1 MRGMY
6 WKPEGASQVQRA
18 LVAALAIT
26 GLVAVERFP
35 SEEQQ
40 PFYAEKMLAA
50 RKAKEAMDV
59 IRDASERRG
68 LRVRSKTDPSGTRLI
83 GEVLSPITSGS
94 GSLVSKQTSVNPN
107 FAAVVV
113 QWAKDLGL
121 KGGDTVAVGVSGSFP
136 AMNIAVYSALHELG
150 IEPIII
156 SSTAASQ
163 WGANNPG
170 FTWLD
175 MESVLRKKEVFPYKS
190 RAASLGGVG
199 DDAIGIT
206 ERGRKMLMRAIER
219 NEIPG
224 IGVVPPQEEPRAEEG
239 AEEPP
244 PELAPID
251 QNRVRERMRV
261 YYENAG
267 DRPIRAYVNVGG
279 GTVSVGTKVG
289 KRKFLPGV
297 NRRPPKGIDEMP
309 PSVLG
314 AFLQTGVPAIH
325 VTRIIDLAEEY
336 GLEIDPS
343 AVVWQLA
350 VGQKQ
355 RVEIIKALYRDAHL
369 LILDEPTAVLTPQ
382 EVDQL
387 FETLNHLT
395 ADGNGL
401 IFISH
406 KLHEVLS
413 LSDRITVLRQGRVT
427 GATTSNSSLP
437 SLLSAIGA
445 M

>member
-40 PFYAEKMLAA
+40 PHYAEKTLAA
-50 RKAKEAMDV
+50 RKAKEALDV
-59 IRDASERRG
+59 IRDASEKRG
-68 LRVRSKTDPSGTRLI
+68 LQYRAQTDPSGSRLI
-83 GEVLSPITSGS
+83 GKVLSPITSGS

-113 QWAKDLGL
+113 QWFKDLGI
-121 KGGDTVAVGVSGSFP
+121 KSGDVVAVGLSGSFP
-136 AMNIAVYSALHELG
+136 AMNIAFYSAMHELG

-175 MESVLRKKEVFPYKS
+175 MESTLRKHDVFPYKS
-190 RAASLGGVG
+190 VAASLGGVG
-199 DDAIGIT
+199 DEAIGLT
-206 ERGRKMLMRAIER
+206 DRGHKMLTRAIER

-224 IGVVPPQEEPRAEEG
+224 IGVLQPDERSPVDAAVAEMP
-239 AEEPP
+239 A
-244 PELAPID
+244 ELAPVD

-297 NRRPPKGIDEMP
+297 NSRPPKGIDDMP

-314 AFLQTGVPAIH
+314 VFLESGVPAIH
-325 VTRIIDLAEEY
+325 GTRIIDLAEEY
-336 GLEIDPS
+336 GLEIAPRRMPE
-343 AVVWQLA
+343 
-350 VGQKQ
+350 VGQGAVFQKRQ
-355 RVEIIKALYRDAHL
+355 PNRWLAGIVLV
-369 LILDEPTAVLTPQ
+369 LIL
-382 EVDQL
+382 
-387 FETLNHLT
+387 
-395 ADGNGL
+395 
-401 IFISH
+401 
-406 KLHEVLS
+406 LS
-413 LSDRITVLRQGRVT
+413 LFMIARAPWGTRMLRTTVPPESIVPPAPRPPRGITT
-427 GATTSNSSLP
+427 ISEHDDNGATP
-437 SLLSAIGA
+437 SHSPSHPPSQRPPV
-445 M
+445 

>member
-40 PFYAEKMLAA
+40 PHYAEKTLAA

-59 IRDASERRG
+59 IRDASEKRG
-68 LRVRSKTDPSGTRLI
+68 LRYRAETDPSGSRLI

-94 GSLVSKQTSVNPN
+94 GSLVSKQTTVNPN

-113 QWAKDLGL
+113 QWLKDVGI
-121 KGGDTVAVGVSGSFP
+121 KSGDVVAVGVSGSFP
-136 AMNIAVYSALHELG
+136 SMNIAVYSALHELG
-150 IEPIII
+150 VEPIII

-175 MESVLRKKEVFPYKS
+175 MESLLRKSEVFPYKS
-190 RAASLGGVG
+190 VAASLGGVG
-199 DDAIGIT
+199 DEAIGLT
-206 ERGRKMLMRAIER
+206 ERGHKMLLRAIER

-224 IGVVPPQEEPRAEEG
+224 IGVLQPEERAPVEQDAEEL
-239 AEEPP
+239 P
-244 PELAPID
+244 PELAPVD

-289 KRKFLPGV
+289 KRKFSPGV
-297 NRRPPKGIDEMP
+297 NRRPPKGIDDMP

-314 AFLQTGVPAIH
+314 VFLESGVPAIH
-325 VTRIIDLAEEY
+325 ATRIIDLAEEY
-336 GLEIDPS
+336 GLEIAPRRIPEIGQGDVFQKRQPNR
-343 AVVWQLA
+343 WLA
-350 VGQKQ
+350 GIVL
-355 RVEIIKALYRDAHL
+355 V
-369 LILDEPTAVLTPQ
+369 LILLALFVIARAPWGTRMLRTTVPPESIVPPAPRPPQDIATIVEDGDTNGPT
-382 EVDQL
+382 
-387 FETLNHLT
+387 
-395 ADGNGL
+395 
-401 IFISH
+401 
-406 KLHEVLS
+406 
-413 LSDRITVLRQGRVT
+413 
-427 GATTSNSSLP
+427 P
-437 SLLSAIGA
+437 SQSPSRPPSQRPPV
-445 M
+445 

>member
-18 LVAALAIT
+18 LVAVLAIT

-35 SEEQQ
+35 SEERQ
-40 PFYAEKMLAA
+40 PHYAEKLLAA
-50 RKAKEAMDV
+50 RKAKEAIDV

-68 LRVRSKTDPSGTRLI
+68 LRVRAKTDPSGSRLI

-107 FAAVVV
+107 FAAVLV
-113 QWAKDLGL
+113 QWLKDLGL
-121 KGGDTVAVGVSGSFP
+121 KGGDLVAVGVSGSFP

-150 IEPIII
+150 IEPVII

-175 MESVLRKKEVFPYKS
+175 MESLLRKGDVFPYKS
-190 RAASLGGVG
+190 MAASLGGVG
-199 DDAIGIT
+199 DEAIGIT
-206 ERGRKMLMRAIER
+206 ERGRKMLIRAIER
-219 NEIPG
+219 NEVPG
-224 IGVVPPQEEPRAEEG
+224 IGVVQTEEEQPADEN

-244 PELAPID
+244 PELAPVD

-297 NRRPPKGIDEMP
+297 NRRPPRGIDEMP

-336 GLEIDPS
+336 GLEIAPRRMPE
-343 AVVWQLA
+343 
-350 VGQKQ
+350 VGQGDIFQKRQ
-355 RVEIIKALYRDAHL
+355 PNRWLAGIVLV
-369 LILDEPTAVLTPQ
+369 LIL
-382 EVDQL
+382 
-387 FETLNHLT
+387 
-395 ADGNGL
+395 
-401 IFISH
+401 
-406 KLHEVLS
+406 LS
-413 LSDRITVLRQGRVT
+413 VFVIARAPWGTRMLRTTIPPESIVPPAPRPVT
-427 GATTSNSSLP
+427 GMTTAEDGDHNGSNP
-437 SLLSAIGA
+437 SKSPSQPPSQRPPV
-445 M
+445 